1 MGNLKKQLDSAF
13 FSLAGDDSMAR
24 IHRRA
29 VQVRDEFR
37 TALEWANKGNAPL
50 FLDHINA
57 VYITNKE
64 GDQKRLIV
72 YLDDSSF
79 AAELNAQRELIKG
92 FINGTFHEG
101 IEIFEIHISRKGHRE
116 KHPYL
121 DETSSEGLGAF
132 GISSNGK
139 KISVR
144 KLSENEEKFVEET
157 SGKITDKRIHDAFL
171 KAMTADL
178 KRELSD

>member
-64 GDQKRLIV
+64 GK
-72 YLDDSSF
+72 
-79 AAELNAQRELIKG
+79 
-92 FINGTFHEG
+92 
-101 IEIFEIHISRKGHRE
+101 
-116 KHPYL
+116 
-121 DETSSEGLGAF
+121 
-132 GISSNGK
+132 
-139 KISVR
+139 SV
-144 KLSENEEKFVEET
+144 
-157 SGKITDKRIHDAFL
+157 
-171 KAMTADL
+171 
-178 KRELSD
+178 